1 MRAGFV
7 LLLLAACGGG
17 RSGPTATVVVTAGD
31 QRAADATVISS
42 AADGT
47 ILDEE
52 LADAVGVAKVQV
64 DPGALITVVFPADL
78 TDPANLPSSVAL
90 VTEPA
95 PAAGH
100 EIDVIGPASPPPPT
114 DAGAIEISP
123 MQALAA
129 DRYEI
134 RLGCATIEEPSLP
147 AAVDVATTCFGSDAN
162 LDVLVLAYAGSPEQL
177 VGYTAGR
184 VPFAD
189 GVAMF
194 SPDTWQTT
202 RPAVPIVL
210 DGVQPQ
216 VQWTLYSDGL
226 PMWSEALAGQGLT
239 WTGLQVD
246 TVAITATLGDA
257 TASQAAVRR
266 TTGVPASIE
275 LGAADFLAPI
285 APSLALQVDP
295 QAPVALHWKASG
307 AGADATDVHVAW
319 QTAGRPV
326 TWDAVLPLDATSI
339 HFPAIDDPA
348 VTGPIEPPDAAPTA
362 RLRYID
368 ASDLDGFDA
377 LVAAGL
383 DLTEPSAPTIA
394 TPPQDGEIRTTEAA
408 AAP

>member
-1 MRAGFV
+1 M
-7 LLLLAACGGG
+7 
-17 RSGPTATVVVTAGD
+17 
-31 QRAADATVISS
+31 
-42 AADGT
+42 
-47 ILDEE
+47 
-52 LADAVGVAKVQV
+52 
-64 DPGALITVVFPADL
+64 
-78 TDPANLPSSVAL
+78 
-90 VTEPA
+90 
-95 PAAGH
+95 
-100 EIDVIGPASPPPPT
+100 
-114 DAGAIEISP
+114 
-123 MQALAA
+123 
-129 DRYEI
+129 
-134 RLGCATIEEPSLP
+134 
-147 AAVDVATTCFGSDAN
+147 
-162 LDVLVLAYAGSPEQL
+162 LVLAYAGSPEQL

-202 RPAVPIVL
+202 RPAVPVVL

-216 VQWTLYSDGL
+216 VQWTMYSDGL
-226 PMWSEALAGQGLT
+226 PMWSETLAGQGMT

-257 TASQAAVRR
+257 TASQAALRR

-285 APSLALQVDP
+285 APSLVLEVDP

-339 HFPAIDDPA
+339 HFPSIDDPA
-348 VTGPIEPPDAAPTA
+348 VTGLVEPPDAAPTA

-394 TPPQDGEIRTTEAA
+394 TPPQDGEIRTSEVRRGALRTAASGKVLFAPTAFCSSSRRVPPHVQRWHMPARNVRERDKTGLELLELQLGDHALVVLSVDDGPRQRVKGLTEAERQVA
-408 AAP
+408 LDALAGYSNQAIAERRARRCAPSRTSSPLCTASSACRRVQSSRPS